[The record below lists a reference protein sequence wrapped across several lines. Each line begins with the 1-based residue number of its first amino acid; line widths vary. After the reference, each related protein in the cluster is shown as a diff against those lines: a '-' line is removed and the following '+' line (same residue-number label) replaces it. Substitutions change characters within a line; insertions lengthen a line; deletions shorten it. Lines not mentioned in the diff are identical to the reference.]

1 MTSFTF
7 TQEKAFRT
15 VAFSIVSAPSSTGL
29 KKLKFMYSLE
39 CFEIKMA
46 WVGRDLMDH
55 HVPIPEEQIPKC
67 LHCLEV
73 ETEIF

>member
-1 MTSFTF
+1 
-7 TQEKAFRT
+7 
-15 VAFSIVSAPSSTGL
+15 
-29 KKLKFMYSLE
+29 
-39 CFEIKMA
+39 MA